1 MNHLITGNN
10 TFSDQTGET
19 PLSMACANG
28 HLEACKVIIERVKD
42 RNPPNYIGITPFHR
56 AVRNGDLNYCKLVL
70 EYFDI
75 TRSQG
80 IEFQSVKL

>member
-42 RNPPNYIGITPFHR
+42 RNPPNHLVPFEM
-56 AVRNGDLNYCKLVL
+56 AIRNGDLNYCKLVL